1 MKKKFLVEICERR
14 RVNFEVE
21 AENKEEAK
29 KVAKD
34 TYQNDD
40 DLMSEMLTDDALK
53 LTEVDVLY
61 EIGPAT
67 GIVDE
72 KPSSK
77 RERKPE
83 LYAVINI
90 KDCVVHLDYTVNPD
104 ASCCQGKEDALQL
117 ELYSTKGWYESKYL
131 KKLEDD
137 FWGVWEE
144 WNRHVT
150 GGILLQDDF
159 TFAEWDSVI
168 SRYREVTPDE
178 IKNLEDG
185 EYVVYA
191 EMKK

>member
-1 MKKKFLVEICERR
+1 MKKKFLVEVCEYR
-14 RVNFEVE
+14 RVKFEVE

-29 KVAKD
+29 KVAED

-40 DLMSEMLTDDALK
+40 DLMSEMLTDDALV
-53 LTEVDVLY
+53 LTEVDVLH
-61 EIGPAT
+61 ERGPAT

-77 RERKPE
+77 PDRKPE

-90 KDCVVHLDYTVNPD
+90 KDGIIHLDYTVNPN

-117 ELYSTKGWYESKYL
+117 ESYSMRGWHESKYL

-137 FWGVWEE
+137 FWGVWTE
-144 WNRHVT
+144 WNGHVT

-159 TFAEWDSVI
+159 TFAEWDSVV
-168 SRYREVTPDE
+168 SRYREVTPAE